1 MTMCTV
7 VGWESGDSAEFA
19 SGSSPDFSN
28 QSPQESVSPKYV
40 LLIIIIIIIIV
51 VIIIIGVHWL

>member
-1 MTMCTV
+1 MTLGTI

-40 LLIIIIIIIIV
+40 LLIIIIIIN
-51 VIIIIGVHWL
+51 VIIIVIGVH